1 MYHTGIHPIVHNRR
15 KVLDMVFLYFYFYG
29 CALVSTLSVE
39 QKKKKN
45 KPDPQKYNRPHLVSE
60 EYNNIY
66 NNGFLEF

>member
-39 QKKKKN
+39 QKKKRINRIRKN
-45 KPDPQKYNRPHLVSE
+45 TIDL
-60 EYNNIY
+60 I
-66 NNGFLEF
+66 

>member
-1 MYHTGIHPIVHNRR
+1 MATGPFTI
-15 KVLDMVFLYFYFYG
+15 
-29 CALVSTLSVE
+29 E

-60 EYNNIY
+60 EYNYIY